1 MKEILMPR
9 AAVDTNERLNLR
21 VAAPAKAKLLKAAA
35 LEHADL
41 TEFVTRAAL
50 READEVIRRAETIE
64 VSERDF
70 ARIMELMDNPPAPNA
85 KLRAV
90 IAALPRD

>member
-1 MKEILMPR
+1 M
-9 AAVDTNERLNLR
+9 
-21 VAAPAKAKLLKAAA
+21 LKAAA

-70 ARIMELMDNPPAPNA
+70 TRILELMDNPPAPNA
-85 KLRAV
+85 KLRAA